1 MRMNKIL
8 ITAATLIRLALPV
21 SGQMS
26 GRATDPAGSMAG
38 GIENGQPGGMAVTI
52 EECHGAAEKYF
63 PLVRQY
69 ELTLSNQKTNY
80 MNVES
85 FIENGVAGQADPD
98 AIRIQQL
105 KTKQIDK

>member
-8 ITAATLIRLALPV
+8 ITAATLICLALPV

-52 EECHGAAEKYF
+52 EECHGAAEKYY

-69 ELTLSNQKTNY
+69 ELTLKRSSPTSRTGWPGRPIRTLSGSSN
-80 MNVES
+80 
-85 FIENGVAGQADPD
+85 
-98 AIRIQQL
+98 
-105 KTKQIDK
+105 

>member
-8 ITAATLIRLALPV
+8 ITAATLICLALPV

-69 ELTLSNQKTNY
+69 ELTLSNLEINYKKGRVLHRERGGRAGRSGRYQDPAAENKT
-80 MNVES
+80 
-85 FIENGVAGQADPD
+85 D
-98 AIRIQQL
+98 R
-105 KTKQIDK
+105 

>member
-8 ITAATLIRLALPV
+8 ITAATLICLALPV

-26 GRATDPAGSMAG
+26 GRATDPAG
-38 GIENGQPGGMAVTI
+38 GMAVTI

-63 PLVRQY
+63 SLVRQY
-69 ELTLSNQKTNY
+69 ELTLSNLEINY
-80 MNVES
+80 KKVES
-85 FIENGVAGQADPD
+85 YIENGVAGQADPD

>member
-1 MRMNKIL
+1 MNKIL
-8 ITAATLIRLALPV
+8 ITAATLICLARPV

-26 GRATDPAGSMAG
+26 GGATDPAGSMAG

-52 EECHGAAEKYF
+52 EKCHGAAEKYF

-105 KTKQIDK
+105 KTNQIYK

>member
-8 ITAATLIRLALPV
+8 ITAVTLICLALPV

-38 GIENGQPGGMAVTI
+38 GIE
-52 EECHGAAEKYF
+52 ECHGAAEKYY

-69 ELTLSNQKTNY
+69 ELALSNLEINY
-80 MNVES
+80 KKVES
-85 FIENGVAGQADPD
+85 YIENGVSGQADPD
-98 AIRIQQL
+98 AVRIQHL

>member
-8 ITAATLIRLALPV
+8 ITAATLICLALPV

-26 GRATDPAGSMAG
+26 GR
-38 GIENGQPGGMAVTI
+38 AVTI

-69 ELTLSNQKTNY
+69 ELTLSNLEINY
-80 MNVES
+80 KKVES
-85 FIENGVAGQADPD
+85 YIENGVAGQADPD

>member
-8 ITAATLIRLALPV
+8 ITAATLICLALPV

-63 PLVRQY
+63 LGCMFIKHLRLTYDLQEIAALPYDTLER
-69 ELTLSNQKTNY
+69 ELFRFL
-80 MNVES
+80 
-85 FIENGVAGQADPD
+85 GD
-98 AIRIQQL
+98 
-105 KTKQIDK
+105 

>member
-8 ITAATLIRLALPV
+8 ITAATLICLALPV
-21 SGQMS
+21 SV
-26 GRATDPAGSMAG
+26 AG

>member
-8 ITAATLIRLALPV
+8 ITAATLICLALPV

-38 GIENGQPGGMAVTI
+38 GIENGQPDGMAVTI
-52 EECHGAAEKYF
+52 EGCHGAAEKYF

-69 ELTLSNQKTNY
+69 ELTLSNLEINY
-80 MNVES
+80 KKVES
-85 FIENGVAGQADPD
+85 YIENGVAGQADPD

>member
-1 MRMNKIL
+1 MNKIL
-8 ITAATLIRLALPV
+8 ITAATLICLALPV

-26 GRATDPAGSMAG
+26 GRATAPAGSMAG
-38 GIENGQPGGMAVTI
+38 GIEI

-69 ELTLSNQKTNY
+69 ELTLSNLEINY
-80 MNVES
+80 KKVES
-85 FIENGVAGQADPD
+85 YIENGVAGQADPD